1 MAIRVLLAD
10 DHEPALS
17 ALGEILRGL
26 AGVEVV
32 AVAMDGREAVRLAA
46 EFLPDVVLMDIVMP
60 GTNGM
65 EATRQILSANGE
77 IKVIAVSMHAETLFV
92 ERMRAA
98 GASGYLLKDEAVAEL
113 PQALRAVV
121 AGRLYFSS
129 R

>member
-46 EFLPDVVLMDIVMP
+46 
-60 GTNGM
+60 GM